1 MLAQMLAPAAILVAW
16 SIVMLFWVAFTRF
29 PAMARLSRER
39 KASGDTTR
47 MAAAGGRGQD
57 LEGKIPD
64 RAVWPAHNYTHLME
78 QPTIFYPAVIIVA
91 LMGAGAADVLAAW
104 VYVGLRIVHSVWQA
118 TVNTIPVRL
127 VLFFAATAALIWLA
141 VRAIALT
148 VFHDPSAL
156 PV

>member
-1 MLAQMLAPAAILVAW
+1 MLAQMLAPAAVLIAW

-29 PAMARLSRER
+29 PAMAKLSKER
-39 KASGDTTR
+39 KVSGDTTR
-47 MAAAGGRGQD
+47 MAGPGGRGQD
-57 LEGKIPD
+57 LEGLIPD
-64 RAVWPAHNYTHLME
+64 RAVWPAHNFTHLME
-78 QPTIFYPAVIIVA
+78 QPTVFYPAVVIVA
-91 LMGAGAADVLAAW
+91 LMGASGADVLAGW
-104 VYVGLRIVHSVWQA
+104 IYVALRIVHSIWQS

-141 VRAIALT
+141 VRAVMLT

>member
-1 MLAQMLAPAAILVAW
+1 MLAQMLAPAAVLIAW

-29 PAMARLSRER
+29 PAMARLSKER
-39 KASGDTTR
+39 KAAGDTTR

-57 LEGKIPD
+57 LEGLIPD
-64 RAVWPAHNYTHLME
+64 RAVWPAHNFTHLME
-78 QPTIFYPAVIIVA
+78 QPTIFYPAVVIVA
-91 LMGAGAADVLAAW
+91 LMGAGGADVLAGW
-104 VYVGLRIVHSVWQA
+104 IYVAFRIVHSIWQA

-127 VLFFAATAALIWLA
+127 VLFFAATGALIWLA
-141 VRAIALT
+141 VRAVLLT

>member
-1 MLAQMLAPAAILVAW
+1 MLAQMLAPAAVLIAW

-29 PAMARLSRER
+29 PAMAKLSRER
-39 KASGDTTR
+39 VAAGDGTR
-47 MAAAGGRGQD
+47 MAGAGARGQD

-64 RAVWPAHNYTHLME
+64 RAVWPAHNFTHLME

-91 LMGAGAADVLAAW
+91 LMGAGAIDVVAAW
-104 VYVGLRIVHSVWQA
+104 VYVALRIVHSIWQA

-127 VLFFAATAALIWLA
+127 VLFFAATGALMWLTF
-141 VRAIALT
+141 RAIALT
-148 VFHDPSAL
+148 LFHDPSAL

>member
-1 MLAQMLAPAAILVAW
+1 MLAQMLAPAAVLIAW

-29 PAMARLSRER
+29 PAMAKLKRER
-39 KASGDTTR
+39 VAKGDGTR

-57 LEGKIPD
+57 LEGLIPD
-64 RAVWPAHNYTHLME
+64 RAVWPAHNFTHLME

-104 VYVGLRIVHSVWQA
+104 VYVVLRIVHSIWQA

-127 VLFFAATAALIWLA
+127 VLFFAATGALMWLTF
-141 VRAIALT
+141 RAIALT
-148 VFHDPSAL
+148 LFHDPSAL